1 MLDEIGG
8 VADNTRNQDLPGGEF
23 HVAQTLNSVKK
34 RLPTF
39 LDTRAMRLEAS

>member
-23 HVAQTLNSVKK
+23 HVAQTFELN
-34 RLPTF
+34 RFRGQILT
-39 LDTRAMRLEAS
+39 